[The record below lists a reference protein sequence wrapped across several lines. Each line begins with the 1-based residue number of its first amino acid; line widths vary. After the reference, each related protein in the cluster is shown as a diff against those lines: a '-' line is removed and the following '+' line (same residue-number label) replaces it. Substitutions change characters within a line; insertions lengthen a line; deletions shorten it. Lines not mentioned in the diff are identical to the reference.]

1 MDTIFKIAVIG
12 MITAIINQLLIK
24 SGKEEIATLVTISAL
39 ITVLLIVISLVAELF
54 SGVKTLFGMF

>member
-39 ITVLLIVISLVAELF
+39 ITVLLIVISLVTELF

>member
-12 MITAIINQLLIK
+12 MITAIINQILIK

-39 ITVLLIVISLVAELF
+39 ITVLLIVISLVTELF